1 MKQQQKIIYANV
13 YPNTINDG
21 DAQTSLLPIFSEG
34 GGTSVHW
41 LSIKIT
47 VLILFGEKDLQ
58 WSYPGCLLFENTQ
71 KNFMLNLVLV
81 LILECKGV
89 YCSCKQDTKER

>member
-21 DAQTSLLPIFSEG
+21 NSQTSLLPIFSEG

-47 VLILFGEKDLQ
+47 VLI
-58 WSYPGCLLFENTQ
+58 CLVKKIYNEAIRDVYYYFENTQ
-71 KNFMLNLVLV
+71 KNFMLNLA
-81 LILECKGV
+81 LILESKGL

>member
-21 DAQTSLLPIFSEG
+21 NSQTSLLPIFSEG
-34 GGTSVHW
+34 GGTSVH
-41 LSIKIT
+41 SAN
-47 VLILFGEKDLQ
+47 LFGEKDLQ

-81 LILECKGV
+81 LILESKGL
-89 YCSCKQDTKER
+89 YCSFKQDTKER